1 MVSWWSFL
9 ILCLFETRFGI
20 IQFSG
25 FSFQVSFYGFLWV
38 FLKVWE
44 LFCVIWKS
52 WVVDLEISNTHQACN
67 WISEIDARRAFQRNP
82 SWSNWQDFGKFGTEV
97 DHLAVLLSCVCS
109 TCLKIFLKDKKFDN
123 GIGGKSA
130 APRRGYFHGRC
141 RPWQPVAPID
151 RTGPSSHHHAPLLLP
166 VGIRIICGKSVLDF

>member
-38 FLKVWE
+38 FLRVWE

-82 SWSNWQDFGKFGTEV
+82 SWSRWQDLGKFGAEI
-97 DHLAVLLSCVCS
+97 DHLAVLLSCACS
-109 TCLKIFLKDKKFDN
+109 TCLKIFLKDKKVWQWHWRKICCSSRRVLPRSLPTLATSCTDWPDW
-123 GIGGKSA
+123 SLL
-130 APRRGYFHGRC
+130 APPC
-141 RPWQPVAPID
+141 A
-151 RTGPSSHHHAPLLLP
+151 SSSSCWNPDSL
-166 VGIRIICGKSVLDF
+166 R